1 MSVLLRQ
8 FRDNPAVAIS
18 VLVALLAAAI
28 AIGSVLASGG
38 AVLVAVLAGLSSL
51 LTAVS
56 GGQAIRANV
65 VPFEKHEE
73 IVSKALRVD
82 ADGSIMDAR
91 KALADERYLG

>member
-1 MSVLLRQ
+1 MTVLLRQ

-28 AIGSVLASGG
+28 AAGSILASGG
-38 AVLVAVLAGLSSL
+38 AALVAVLAGLSSL
-51 LTAVS
+51 LAALT

-73 IVSKALRVD
+73 IVSKALRID
-82 ADGSIMDAR
+82 PAGSVKEAR
-91 KALADERYLG
+91 DALAEERELG